1 MKRRRRGAAR
11 DQSDSPFSA
20 ILARLCDD
28 TGALA
33 AALVDAEGETV
44 DYGGLLSPYEI
55 KVAAAEWRI
64 VLAVVREA
72 RLPGFQHVGELTV
85 RAARRSFFI
94 EALPDGY
101 AIALCL
107 PQHQFN
113 VSRRAL
119 AQATRELGH
128 EAGLS
133 APPKPPRA
141 QPAWARVKVRI
152 PAASSRLRGRGPGWR
167 ARPDAIWLADDWSPI
182 TILGR
187 YQARDLSRSELGFL
201 ARLTSGAEV
210 FLVREPLGVWFVDD
224 VSALTVQ
231 VPVSESPPK

>member
-20 ILARLCDD
+20 ILSRLCDD
-28 TGALA
+28 SGALA

-44 DYGGLLSPYEI
+44 DYAGLLSPYEI

-64 VLAVVREA
+64 VLEVVRDS
-72 RLPGFQHVGELTV
+72 RLPGFQHVGSLIV
-85 RAARRSFFI
+85 RAARRSFLM

-107 PQHQFN
+107 PQHQFV

-119 AQATRELGH
+119 AQAIRELGH
-128 EAGLS
+128 EAGLVL
-133 APPKPPRA
+133 PVRRGEPT
-141 QPAWARVKVRI
+141 WARVRVRI
-152 PAASSRLRGRGPGWR
+152 PPRPSSSWR
-167 ARPDAIWLADDWSPI
+167 TRPDAIWLNGDWSPL

-187 YQARDLSRSELGFL
+187 TQARDLSHSELGFL
-201 ARLTSGAEV
+201 ARLASGAEV
-210 FLVREPLGVWFVDD
+210 FLVREPLGVWFIDD
-224 VSALTVQ
+224 ASVLTV
-231 VPVSESPPK
+231 

>member
-1 MKRRRRGAAR
+1 MKRQRRGAAR

-20 ILARLCDD
+20 VLRRLCDD
-28 TGALA
+28 SGALA
-33 AALVDAEGETV
+33 AALVDSEGETV

-64 VLAVVREA
+64 VLEVVRSA
-72 RLPGFQHVGELTV
+72 RIPGFQHVSGVTV
-85 RAARRSFFI
+85 RAARRSFLI

-107 PQHQFN
+107 PQHQFV

-119 AQATRELGH
+119 AQATRELGA

-133 APPKPPRA
+133 MPERRGHATWAKVNVRFPP
-141 QPAWARVKVRI
+141 ARG
-152 PAASSRLRGRGPGWR
+152 SRRR
-167 ARPDAIWLADDWSPI
+167 ARPDAIWVGGDWCPI

-187 YQARDLSRSELGFL
+187 YQARDLSHSELGFL
-201 ARLTSGAEV
+201 ARLASGAEV
-210 FLVREPLGVWFVDD
+210 FLVREPLGVWFVDN
-224 VSALTVQ
+224 ATVLA
-231 VPVSESPPK
+231 V

>member
-20 ILARLCDD
+20 ILGRLCDD
-28 TGALA
+28 SGALA
-33 AALVDAEGETV
+33 AALVDSEGETV
-44 DYGGLLSPYEI
+44 DYAGLLSPYEI

-64 VLAVVREA
+64 VLEVVRDTKI
-72 RLPGFQHVGELTV
+72 PGFQHVRGLMV
-85 RAARRSFFI
+85 RAGKRSFLI

-119 AQATRELGH
+119 AQAVRELGA

-133 APPKPPRA
+133 IPAPRS
-141 QPAWARVKVRI
+141 QVTWARVKVRI
-152 PAASSRLRGRGPGWR
+152 PPGPASGRR
-167 ARPDAIWLADDWSPI
+167 ARPDAIWLGGVWSPI

-201 ARLTSGAEV
+201 ARLMSGAEV
-210 FLVREPLGVWFVDD
+210 FLVREPLGVWFIDNA
-224 VSALTVQ
+224 SALTV
-231 VPVSESPPK
+231 